1 MRLAGRDRRPLVRAL
16 RVTTARATA
25 LGLLLVVGCSSKVWI
40 RPGTTKYQFSQDRS
54 HCIEESAV
62 PGAPASAQG
71 EERAVDEEIFADCMR
86 GLGYEQVSETSVM
99 FR

>member
-1 MRLAGRDRRPLVRAL
+1 MTAARL
-16 RVTTARATA
+16 TA
-25 LGLLLVVGCSSKVWI
+25 LGLLLVVGCSSKVWL

-62 PGAPASAQG
+62 PGAPAPAQG
-71 EERAVDEEIFADCMR
+71 EEPVIDKAAFAECMK

>member
-1 MRLAGRDRRPLVRAL
+1 MRFVGCGKSAIGQGPG
-16 RVTTARATA
+16 VTIARAAA

-40 RPGTTKYQFSQDRS
+40 RPGTTKYQFAQDRS
-54 HCIEESAV
+54 HCIEESAI
-62 PGAPASAQG
+62 PGAPAPAQG
-71 EERAVDEEIFADCMR
+71 EKPVVDEEIFANCMR